1 MTIACSGE
9 APVAVLVKMI
19 FLGEEVDEKRNILDI
34 ANTGLCLP
42 LHFASHL
49 HSDPDVIKLLVR
61 SLRRGEGGGLE
72 PHDDERRH
80 ANLCCPGGD
89 AGQPIRQQVQQLQLR
104 HLLGCHVLVSGG
116 AGLELT
122 RGGE

>member
-49 HSDPDVIKLLVR
+49 HSDPDVIKLLVSHFGEAR
-61 SLRRGEGGGLE
+61 AADLSRTMTSVGTPIYVAPEVMRGNQYDSKCNSYSFGI
-72 PHDDERRH
+72 
-80 ANLCCPGGD
+80 C
-89 AGQPIRQQVQQLQLR
+89 
-104 HLLGCHVLVSGG
+104 LV
-116 AGLELT
+116 AMCW
-122 RGGE
+122 